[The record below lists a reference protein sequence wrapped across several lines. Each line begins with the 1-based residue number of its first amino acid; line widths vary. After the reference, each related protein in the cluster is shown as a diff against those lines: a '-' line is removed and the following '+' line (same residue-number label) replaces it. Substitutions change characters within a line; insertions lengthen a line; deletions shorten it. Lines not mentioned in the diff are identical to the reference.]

1 MILLYG
7 LVFLILLGVFA
18 WRCYANGIAFIL
30 PPAHLP
36 RNIPTI
42 PFWFCLLPL
51 IKEVD
56 QEELW
61 HKYLKEPLF
70 KYGAVKMYFGGAWNV
85 LITKPQFI
93 AQVLKQDDV
102 FPKAGNHIKNPH
114 SILALYTG
122 ENVISEIGDKWKTFA
137 GIVKPGLQAD
147 VDLSIVEKNAHKLVG
162 LLCEEQERMGTVVMP
177 RPLQD
182 YTLANLSE
190 VMLGAPFNV
199 SFPSIAARLHA
210 DKV

>member
-1 MILLYG
+1 MMLLYG
-7 LVFLILLGVFA
+7 LVVLILFGFFG
-18 WRCYANGIAFIL
+18 WSCYKNGIAFIL

-36 RNIPTI
+36 QNIPTI

-61 HKYLKEPLF
+61 HQYLKEPLF

-85 LITKPQFI
+85 LITKPAYI
-93 AQVLKQDDV
+93 NQVLKQDDI

-122 ENVISEIGDKWKTFA
+122 ENVISEIGERWKTFA

-147 VDLSIVEKNAHKLVG
+147 VDLSIVERNAQKLVG

-182 YTLANLSE
+182 YALANISE
-190 VMLGAPFNV
+190 VMLGSSFNV
-199 SFPSIAARLHA
+199 S
-210 DKV
+210 VV